1 LSDFKRNIFYVYLT
15 NALNGI
21 LGIILVPLCV
31 KMMGTSGY
39 GLFSIYAVLLSYF
52 SLADLGIS
60 KNLFRQLSAEREES
74 TQRYNLQI
82 ALGMYLIVTAVL
94 LLTMPLMIV
103 GIPLYVFP
111 VSAENLAPLRLI
123 VFLTLIEYV
132 ISIPLIMLQN
142 YCIAN
147 EKFDCYSKFTFISGV
162 YRYLLLFTAVWTL
175 GSPVAIV
182 AIMAARRIIDLFAA
196 LKIMGA
202 LPRNSWRPVFD
213 LAVFKSIISRSSA
226 LTFAQ
231 LFQSTYI
238 AMGSFLVNKYF
249 GLHGLGI
256 YRAVF
261 DLVNKIWFVSNGI
274 ALVLFPKFALML
286 SVPDSRKRLISL
298 SFVMLCLSWSGYSLL
313 SVTGTLFAPLFL
325 AIIGLYKSE
334 MSAMFILLLLG
345 VSINSHANLSY
356 EFLQAAGRYRLVAVL
371 NMIALILLYLS
382 FNLLLSHTGIYA
394 IAWAW
399 IISQTLYSTFTD
411 CMSLKEMNATSKKH
425 LILLLVKLLI
435 LSIPLSAIFIRILSL
450 PNFYIYILLIVIIA
464 LFAAIAI
471 RFNNEIISYRSLRKL
486 ELTN

>member
-1 LSDFKRNIFYVYLT
+1 M
-15 NALNGI
+15 
-21 LGIILVPLCV
+21 PLCV

-52 SLADLGIS
+52 TLADLGIS
-60 KNLFRQLSAEREES
+60 KNLFRQLSAEREDS
-74 TQRYNLQI
+74 TQCYNLQI
-82 ALGMYLIVTAVL
+82 ASGMYLIVSAVL
-94 LLTMPLMIV
+94 FFALPFLIV
-103 GIPLYVFP
+103 VIPLYVFP
-111 VSAENLAPLRLI
+111 VSAESLVQLRLI

-147 EKFDCYSKFTFISGV
+147 ERFDNYSKFTFISGV
-162 YRYLLLFTAVWTL
+162 YRYLLLFAAVWLL
-175 GSPVAIV
+175 GSPIAIV
-182 AIMAARRIIDLFAA
+182 GIMAARRIIDFFVA

-202 LPRNSWRPVFD
+202 LPRNAWRPVFD

-238 AMGSFLVNKYF
+238 AIGSFLVNKYF
-249 GLHGLGI
+249 GLHGLGV

-274 ALVLFPKFALML
+274 ALVLFPKFSQML
-286 SVPDSRKRLISL
+286 SGSDSRKRLLSL
-298 SFVMLCLSWSGYSLL
+298 SIVMLCLSWSAYSLL
-313 SVTGTLFAPLFL
+313 SVAGTLFATEFL
-325 AIIGLYKSE
+325 AMIGLYTSE
-334 MSAMFILLLLG
+334 MPAMFILLLLG

-371 NMIALILLYLS
+371 NMVALIGAYLS
-382 FNLLLSHTGIYA
+382 FNALLNYAGIYA

-399 IISQTLYSTFTD
+399 IISQTIYSTFTD
-411 CMSLKEMNATSKKH
+411 LMSLQEMNATSNNH
-425 LILLLVKLLI
+425 LNFLLLKVSI

-450 PNFYIYILLIVIIA
+450 PNLYIYLAFSLIIA
-464 LFAAIAI
+464 VFAAISI
-471 RFNNEIISYRSLRKL
+471 KFNNEIISYRSLRKL
-486 ELTN
+486 ELNT